1 MQNLRQLSHRKAHAR
16 RVGSVR
22 GMNPRWH
29 IAIAGVLGVLL
40 FLATAFGLAWIRLQ
54 GNVNVE
60 DIDSII
66 GDRPSQSSQPPIDP
80 NAGHPINLLVMG
92 SDVRAGDFADSNVE
106 GMRSDATMLI
116 HIAADRSR
124 IDAVSI
130 PRDLRID
137 IPSCTLHDGT
147 TTKPGKNRKFN
158 DAFARGGE
166 KGNVSEA
173 AACTI
178 KTVESLTGIYIDDYV
193 VVDFQGFQTMVDALG
208 GVPLYFPKD
217 VDDRRADLHIK
228 KGCRLLDGHDALA
241 AARSRY
247 AQGDGSDIGRI
258 DRQQQL
264 VAAIIREALSRN
276 LLTNMPSLY
285 TFLDA
290 ATQSLSTGPQIGS
303 LSTMAGL
310 AYSVRNIDPA
320 HITFMTAPFDWAGSE
335 IYMGKDAERIWTNI
349 IMDRPLTY
357 DPSAATASAS
367 PSPSET
373 ASPDTASPTPSA
385 SATTSSP
392 TPTPSPTLEHGTTA
406 EQDDE
411 FPTCTR
417 ANAEPNE

>member
-1 MQNLRQLSHRKAHAR
+1 MD
-16 RVGSVR
+16 
-22 GMNPRWH
+22 PRWH

-80 NAGHPINLLVMG
+80 NAGNPINLLVMG
-92 SDVRAGDFADSNVE
+92 SDVRAGDFADSNVQ

-137 IPSCTLHDGT
+137 IPACNLRDGT
-147 TTKPGKNRKFN
+147 KTKPGKNRKFN
-158 DAFARGGE
+158 DAFARGGA

-178 KTVESLTGIYIDDYV
+178 KTVESLTGVYIDDYV

-320 HITFMTAPFDWAGSE
+320 HITFMTAPFDWAGGE

-411 FPTCTR
+411 FPRCTR